1 MPFERNLFR
10 PVGVRLETGETETMA
25 DGKEEREESKA
36 RLEEKKTGTRR
47 GECHDDEPIYEGQ
60 PERGGS

>member
-1 MPFERNLFR
+1 
-10 PVGVRLETGETETMA
+10 MA

-36 RLEEKKTGTRR
+36 RQEEKKTGTRR
-47 GECHDDEPIYEGQ
+47 GEYHDEEPIYEGQ